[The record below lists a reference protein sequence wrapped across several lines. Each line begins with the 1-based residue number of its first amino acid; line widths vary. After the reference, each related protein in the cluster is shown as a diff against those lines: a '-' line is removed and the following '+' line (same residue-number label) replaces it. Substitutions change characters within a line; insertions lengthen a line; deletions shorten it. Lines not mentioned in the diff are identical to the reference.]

1 MRCCGR
7 RRAAGLCC
15 LRLWRLNCAAVGD
28 AGLQGFIA
36 CDCDDYTALQLA
48 AQGCRATVPVAM
60 ATTLHCCEWPRAA
73 GLHCLRLWRLHHAD
87 VRGAGLQSYSAGG
100 GGDYTALL

>member
-1 MRCCGR
+1 MSG
-7 RRAAGLCC
+7 
-15 LRLWRLNCAAVGD
+15 
-28 AGLQGFIA
+28 AGLQGYIACGYGEETMRCYGTGLQGVIA
-36 CDCDDYTALQLA
+36 CDCDDYTALRLA